1 MKRKIYLLF
10 AVSAALM
17 AWSCSDDDDTV
28 HVSEVNVSDD
38 NFTLFLEE
46 EKTIT
51 AEVTPANAGN
61 LDIEWSSSAVEVAT
75 VDADGKVTAVS
86 PGTAVISAKAK
97 DNGMTGD
104 VNVTVVNGFTL
115 GTERKEI
122 KSAVY
127 DDGDLGETEGGGIS
141 FYFYPTV
148 ESSDVNTEA
157 NEYFWI
163 DIPQERLN
171 TKFSLTEEDLYDWS
185 WWIEYQKRDTEVY
198 YEGFGSENSLE
209 NVVSGTISSKIEGS
223 GMFTVTFDILLDDG
237 KTLKGKFSG
246 VMAHAEN
253 NDGRVGE
260 KDTRNKNR

>member
-17 AWSCSDDDDTV
+17 TWSCSDDDDTI
-28 HVSEVNVSDD
+28 HVSAVSVSD

-46 EKTIT
+46 EKTVT
-51 AEVTPANAGN
+51 AEVTPANAAN
-61 LDIEWSSSAVEVAT
+61 LIIEWSSSAVEVAT
-75 VDADGKVTAVS
+75 VDADGKITAVS

-97 DNGMTGD
+97 DNGVTGT
-104 VNVTVVNGFTL
+104 VTVTVVNGFTL

-127 DDGDLGETEGGGIS
+127 DDSDLGANNEGGGIS

-148 ESSDVNTEA
+148 ESSDAHTDSD
-157 NEYFWI
+157 EYFWI

-171 TKFSLTEEDLYDWS
+171 TKFSLTTEDLYDWS

-198 YEGFGSENSLE
+198 YEGFGSEGDLE
-209 NVVSGTISSKIEGS
+209 NVVSGTISSKIDGN
-223 GMFTVTFDILLDDG
+223 GAFTITFDILLDDG

-246 VMAHAEN
+246 VMAHTEN
-253 NDGRVGE
+253 NDGRVGN